1 MKKLGQGAFGL
12 VIKAYHK
19 TNKLFY
25 AIKQME
31 KAQLKSNDMTEQ
43 IINEVKIMYSLNHEN
58 IVKLYNHFEDEK
70 NVYMILEFVQGV
82 TKYSKKYKIM

>member
-1 MKKLGQGAFGL
+1 
-12 VIKAYHK
+12 
-19 TNKLFY
+19 
-25 AIKQME
+25 ME

>member
-1 MKKLGQGAFGL
+1 
-12 VIKAYHK
+12 
-19 TNKLFY
+19 
-25 AIKQME
+25 ME

-43 IINEVKIMYSLNHEN
+43 IINEVKIMYSLNHDN

-82 TKYSKKYKIM
+82 TYIF